1 MKTLVLSLAT
11 LAAFSVA
18 ASAAPTKLNKAQMDQ
33 VVAGANPNIAPN
45 GTNVNSQGRSGAPGN
60 SFGAP
65 GQTNNPN
72 PGK

>member
-1 MKTLVLSLAT
+1 VSTLTELRDAELDMIS
-11 LAAFSVA
+11 
-18 ASAAPTKLNKAQMDQ
+18 
-33 VVAGANPNIAPN
+33 AGAAGESNPNLLPN
-45 GTNVNSQGRSGAPGN
+45 GTIEQSNGASGAPGN

>member
-1 MKTLVLSLAT
+1 MRKILTSTHTHDTPVELSDAELDLVT
-11 LAAFSVA
+11 
-18 ASAAPTKLNKAQMDQ
+18 
-33 VVAGANPNIAPN
+33 GGENPNLLPN
-45 GTNVNSQGRSGAPGN
+45 GTIEQSNGASGAPGG